1 MNFTEAI
8 SSGFQNYANFSGR
21 AQRSAFWFWVLFCF
35 LAGLVTAGIDYA
47 IFGGESYMPINSLFT
62 LATIIPNLPVAA
74 RRLHDI
80 DRTGWWQLLHFVPLI
95 GTIVLIV
102 WWASRGT
109 PGPNRFGPNPLGE

>member
-21 AQRSAFWFWVLFCF
+21 AQRSAFWYWVLFCF

-62 LATIIPNLPVAA
+62 LATIIPNLAVAA

-80 DRTGWWQLLHFVPLI
+80 DRTGWWQLLHFIPLI

-102 WWASRGT
+102 WWASRGMS
-109 PGPNRFGPNPLGE
+109 GPNRFGQNPLGE